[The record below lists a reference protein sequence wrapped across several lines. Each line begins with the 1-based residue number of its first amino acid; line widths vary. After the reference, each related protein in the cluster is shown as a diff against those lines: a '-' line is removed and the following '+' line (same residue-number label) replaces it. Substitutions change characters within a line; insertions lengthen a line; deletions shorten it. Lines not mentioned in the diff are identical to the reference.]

1 MNDVIDSIESKI
13 PMLHT
18 TRPEASYLLWI
29 DFSELPMSAEERKSW
44 LHQNVRIFLSPGS
57 PFGPQGESFERMN
70 IGTRRELLD
79 EAIQRLS
86 AQMERK
92 AFV

>member
-1 MNDVIDSIESKI
+1 
-13 PMLHT
+13 
-18 TRPEASYLLWI
+18 
-29 DFSELPMSAEERKSW
+29 MSAEERKSW
-44 LHQNVRIFLSPGS
+44 LHQDVRIFLSPGS